1 VPRALLGDVAE
12 LLVACTNTIS
22 LQITLSGDVAEFV
35 HPQRDGE
42 SSRTV
47 TRITPHA
54 RSPRESPGP
63 LPAKRTP
70 ALIAQM
76 LVCSHSETWDSYK
89 LRASWPRSR

>member
-54 RSPRESPGP
+54 RSPREKPGAVASQENAS
-63 LPAKRTP
+63 LDRTD
-70 ALIAQM
+70 ACLFSQ
-76 LVCSHSETWDSYK
+76 
-89 LRASWPRSR
+89 